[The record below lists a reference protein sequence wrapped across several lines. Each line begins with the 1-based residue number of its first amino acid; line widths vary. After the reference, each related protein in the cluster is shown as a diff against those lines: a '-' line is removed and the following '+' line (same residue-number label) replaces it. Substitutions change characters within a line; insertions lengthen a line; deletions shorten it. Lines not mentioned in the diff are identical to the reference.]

1 MKRDSRISKFALLA
15 GFALLCPAIRS
26 QGAVME
32 FHLQSDFF
40 IRHCIALPEN
50 TLTETINKCFGDK

>member
-15 GFALLCPAIRS
+15 GFTLLCPAIRL
-26 QGAVME
+26 QDAVME

-40 IRHCIALPEN
+40 IRRCIALPED
-50 TLTETINKCFGDK
+50 TYRDGKQMFW